1 MRLLFSLSLGLL
13 ISFSAC
19 GQQQQLVEQQ
29 KELLLMGSRFNI
41 SAVAESKQSAWD
53 AINAGI
59 EEITRIE
66 KLISS
71 WDENSQTSEINRQAG
86 IQPVKVDKELY
97 DLIFRAK
104 KVAQLTKG
112 AFDISYASMD
122 RIWKFDGSMKEMPST
137 EVVAKASAKIN
148 WENIITDSESQ
159 TIFLKEKG
167 MKIGFGA
174 LGKGYA
180 ANQAKAIM
188 QEMAGIKGGVVNA
201 SGDLIAWGKSKD
213 TDRRTIKIADP
224 KDKTKVLGHLQL
236 DNQAIVTSGDYE
248 KFVVFDGKRY
258 AHIIDPRTGYPT
270 TGIKSVTIL
279 SPDAELCDALAT
291 SVFVMGKKEGLALI
305 NDLNGIEGLIV
316 TDDNELLVSKNLKL
330 NYY

>member
-1 MRLLFSLSLGLL
+1 MRLFFSLFLGLL
-13 ISFSAC
+13 VSISAC
-19 GQQQQLVEQQ
+19 GQEQQFVEQE

-41 SAVAESKQSAWD
+41 SVVAESKQLAWD
-53 AINAGI
+53 AINVGI

-86 IQPVKVDKELY
+86 IQAVKVDKELY

-104 KVAQLTKG
+104 KVARLTQG

-122 RIWKFDGSMKEMPST
+122 RIWKFDGSMEEMPSPEIVT
-137 EVVAKASAKIN
+137 KASAKIN
-148 WENIITDSESQ
+148 WKNIITDKENQ

-180 ANQAKAIM
+180 ANRAKAIM
-188 QEMAGIKGGVVNA
+188 QNMTGIKGGVVNA
-201 SGDLIAWGKSKD
+201 SGDLIAWGKSLN
-213 TDRRTIKIADP
+213 TESRTIKIADP
-224 KDKTKVLGHLQL
+224 KDKNKILGHLQL
-236 DNQAIVTSGDYE
+236 NNQAIVTSGDYE
-248 KFVVFDGKRY
+248 KFVVFQGKRY

-270 TGIKSVTIL
+270 TGTKSVTIL
-279 SPDAELCDALAT
+279 SSDAELCDALAT
-291 SVFVMGKKEGLALI
+291 SVFVMGKEKGLELI
-305 NDLNGIEGLIV
+305 NRLNGIEGLIV
-316 TDDNELLVSKNLKL
+316 TDENELLVSQNLKL